1 LFNEHS
7 DYVVNSIT
15 GGKVTQINDFTI
27 VLDKTFFK
35 KTRDKLKKEKDN
47 FKQDLD
53 TATKAC
59 KDEKCISDVQN
70 TVNQYMKRNTACLS
84 FLFQSDG
91 NISPSIQSFLSLSSQ
106 SEKLQ
111 TTITANIKVL
121 DQYKKFPLQLY
132 QRTHIVDRYL
142 GETITSV
149 DNFL

>member
-1 LFNEHS
+1 
-7 DYVVNSIT
+7 
-15 GGKVTQINDFTI
+15 
-27 VLDKTFFK
+27 
-35 KTRDKLKKEKDN
+35 
-47 FKQDLD
+47 
-53 TATKAC
+53 
-59 KDEKCISDVQN
+59 
-70 TVNQYMKRNTACLS
+70 MKRNTACLS
-84 FLFQSDG
+84 FLFQADG

-132 QRTHIVDRYL
+132 QRTHVVDRYL